1 VAVEIARCLSEPGG
15 TQQLAASLPNLA
27 MLFLVVSLFLP
38 VLFGSF
44 AFVMAATIRPICVA
58 LFCSVE
64 RFEQEYG
71 SSRK

>member
-1 VAVEIARCLSEPGG
+1 
-15 TQQLAASLPNLA
+15 
-27 MLFLVVSLFLP
+27 
-38 VLFGSF
+38 VLFGSV

>member
-1 VAVEIARCLSEPGG
+1 VWIARWLSEPGG
-15 TQQLAASLPNLA
+15 ARQLAASLPGLA
-27 MLFLVVSLFLP
+27 MFFLVMALFLP
-38 VLFGSF
+38 VLFGSIAF
-44 AFVMAATIRPICVA
+44 ALATVIRPICVA